1 MKWSNFR
8 YPSIYLTP
16 ICNMY
21 YYICTRSINQFFR
34 RRYIYNRMCHVAY
47 DYYPE
52 CSCNNL
58 TNLFLLSLR
67 VLRVRLFLITLFL
80 QLFHKIEH
88 LESFR
93 TTITYEVSRNSEFIF
108 IRQNRT
114 DIGIHEFFFITIERK
129 LKKNYVKSILL
140 QSFAKKLQIRF
151 IIMMVKHKIYFIL
164 NFILVKVE
172 IRNF

>member
-1 MKWSNFR
+1 MIEGIKMIRRVTRNISRYMMIFVNFRLFHCNLKKKKVIVNNLKMKWSNFR

-67 VLRVRLFLITLFL
+67 VLRLGYFYSCST
-80 QLFHKIEH
+80 
-88 LESFR
+88 
-93 TTITYEVSRNSEFIF
+93 
-108 IRQNRT
+108 
-114 DIGIHEFFFITIERK
+114 
-129 LKKNYVKSILL
+129 KSNI
-140 QSFAKKLQIRF
+140 
-151 IIMMVKHKIYFIL
+151 
-164 NFILVKVE
+164 
-172 IRNF
+172 